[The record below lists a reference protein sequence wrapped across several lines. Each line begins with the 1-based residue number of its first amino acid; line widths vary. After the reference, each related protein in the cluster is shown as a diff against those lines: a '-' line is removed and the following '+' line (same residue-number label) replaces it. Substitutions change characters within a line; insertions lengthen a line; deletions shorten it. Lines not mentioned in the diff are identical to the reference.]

1 MGTKEDPRPGLEAQ
15 LGLGRLS
22 EVALEETAQ
31 KGFAGRRSRNAQS
44 QKHKQSRLDL
54 EVLFPLSAG
63 GGPRDSHN
71 VTVGKEAECR
81 C

>member
-1 MGTKEDPRPGLEAQ
+1 MRTKEDPRPSLEAQ
-15 LGLGRLS
+15 LGLGRPS
-22 EVALEETAQ
+22 EVALEETVR
-31 KGFAGRRSRNAQS
+31 KGFVGRRSRNAQS

-63 GGPRDSHN
+63 GDPRDSHN
-71 VTVGKEAECR
+71 VTVGNEAECG